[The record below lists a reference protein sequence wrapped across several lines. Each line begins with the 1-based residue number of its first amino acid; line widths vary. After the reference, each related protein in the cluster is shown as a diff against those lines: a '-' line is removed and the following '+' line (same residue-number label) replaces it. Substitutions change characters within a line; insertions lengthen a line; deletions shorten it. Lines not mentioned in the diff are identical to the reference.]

1 MFIFIDLAFKLKI
14 FGCYVVFV
22 SLFLKYVFS
31 LRHSINVLFVS
42 APFTFIG
49 VFVRP

>member
-31 LRHSINVLFVS
+31 LRYSINVLLLSV
-42 APFTFIG
+42 PFTFVG
-49 VFVRP
+49 VFARP